1 MTDEEYLDKVLLEV
15 KRLWPPFL
23 GGRRNAKKSV
33 ILDGFEIPK
42 GYSVAYLTR
51 NANMDPRV
59 FKDPEKFLPE
69 RWEASDAPARSR
81 VFTFG
86 YGPRNCIGEHCIG
99 RIIHVMIK
107 RLLNEYDWELDSD
120 QDLTYKWLPVS
131 RPKYDVKAKFKKN
144 TGLASS

>member
-1 MTDEEYLDKVLLEV
+1 MKASYFSN
-15 KRLWPPFL
+15 RGL
-23 GGRRNAKKSV
+23 G
-33 ILDGFEIPK
+33 LC
-42 GYSVAYLTR
+42 
-51 NANMDPRV
+51 
-59 FKDPEKFLPE
+59 
-69 RWEASDAPARSR
+69 SDAPARSR